1 MNKKQKEVKNF
12 KKHKTIKS
20 KIKENLFNINK
31 NSRERKI
38 MEQSIKKKGPNKLW
52 NMLKNKLQKNRIQMS
67 KIHPQNINKKVY
79 RKKKEIKNLSN
90 IKIMV
95 EN

>member
-1 MNKKQKEVKNF
+1 LNKKQKEVKNF

-38 MEQSIKKKGPNKLW
+38 MEQSIKKKGPNKL
-52 NMLKNKLQKNRIQMS
+52 
-67 KIHPQNINKKVY
+67 
-79 RKKKEIKNLSN
+79 
-90 IKIMV
+90 
-95 EN
+95 

>member
-1 MNKKQKEVKNF
+1 
-12 KKHKTIKS
+12 
-20 KIKENLFNINK
+20 
-31 NSRERKI
+31 
-38 MEQSIKKKGPNKLW
+38 
-52 NMLKNKLQKNRIQMS
+52 MLKNKHLKNRIQMS

-79 RKKKEIKNLSN
+79 RKKKEIKNLNN